1 MVNTRLVWCL
11 EYYTILTAH
20 QSGFRKRRS
29 TTDQL
34 INLETIIR
42 EGFIKKQHTV
52 GILFYLEKAYDTT
65 LKYGILKDLYNA
77 GLRGNIPKIISI
89 FFTVRNLSV
98 HVGNTFSDSYH
109 RQEGVPQGSIL
120 SVTVFSM

>member
-11 EYYTILTAH
+11 EYHTILTVRK
-20 QSGFRKRRS
+20 SGFRKRRS

-34 INLETIIR
+34 IKLKTIIR
-42 EGFIKKQHTV
+42 EGFNKG

-65 LKYGILKDLYNA
+65 LKYGILKDYNV
-77 GLRGNIPKIISI
+77 GLLGNMPKIISK
-89 FFTVRNLSV
+89 FFTVRNFSV
-98 HVGNTFSDSYH
+98 HFGNTLSDSYH